1 MLILSTILRIMVVE
15 AATLKVWQMNGGMG
29 QAGWQ
34 IMNNGLKKRN

>member
-15 AATLKVWQMNGGMG
+15 AAMLKVWQMNGGMG

-34 IMNNGLKKRN
+34 IMNNDLNKRN